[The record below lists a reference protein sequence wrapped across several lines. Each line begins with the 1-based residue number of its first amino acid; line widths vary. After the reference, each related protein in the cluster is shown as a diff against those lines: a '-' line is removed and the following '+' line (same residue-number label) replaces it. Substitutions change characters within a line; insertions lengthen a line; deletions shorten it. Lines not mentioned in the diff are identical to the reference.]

1 MAVEYSEI
9 MAGAAMFY
17 TNRELDFYTKDSDSL
32 LQFLKD
38 AHITV
43 SSEDNVV
50 YGANKQAFI
59 KYMDQGKFANLQ
71 KLSEKKKKE
80 YLTNAVQGISAAQAI
95 KKWLSSTYNQRSDV
109 KAEKIFITGN
119 KWPKEV
125 APFRVDAF
133 GFDDY
138 NSSDII
144 IKTKGLNYFGVSL
157 KKKPKE
163 NSADPTLI
171 NKAFDT
177 VLQGPRFD
185 KIKKELTDV
194 RVTYFAGLV
203 RQAHEDGIL
212 YIPNI
217 DRLPDEELFSGKN
230 RDKKI
235 FKRPYPNT
243 KGSLEGGYDNDKA
256 PDAMRS
262 FTNKE
267 LAKQDN
273 ILFKML
279 IQVMDANSDVFADS
293 LINLVLKTNLYDEI
307 AARNLGKYTFG
318 FALVT
323 GIGEIKRGQPF
334 AYDGKAL
341 DLHTILDGLSQLKA
355 NKEKYK
361 ITVDVERKAESTS
374 AKTYF
379 SLSKKG
385 IPILNL
391 ELRYKGDK
399 TPQPQFL
406 GTISKEFISIL
417 RLNSLVK
424 RDG

>member
-1 MAVEYSEI
+1 MGLEASEV
-9 MAGAAMFY
+9 MTAGALFFP
-17 TNRELDFYTKDSDSL
+17 NRVLDTAL
-32 LQFLKD
+32 
-38 AHITV
+38 
-43 SSEDNVV
+43 SS
-50 YGANKQAFI
+50 NK
-59 KYMDQGKFANLQ
+59 NLGDFM
-71 KLSEKKKKE
+71 ETAKKKVETNVDFGSNRNEFLEMMVPSPSMMKE
-80 YLTNAVQGISAAQAI
+80 LVMGISAAKAV
-95 KKWLSSTYNQRSDV
+95 KKWVTQSHGINQDSVADKV
-109 KAEKIFITGN
+109 FMTGN
-119 KWPKEV
+119 LLPTEV
-125 APFRVDAF
+125 QDFRIKAF

-138 NSSDII
+138 NSSDLIY
-144 IKTKGLNYFGVSL
+144 KPDTGKYFGISL
-157 KKKPKE
+157 KKKPKPT
-163 NSADPTLI
+163 SPDPTLI

-185 KIKKELTDV
+185 DIKKDLTDV
-194 RVTYFAGLV
+194 RITYFAGLV

-243 KGSLEGGYDNDKA
+243 KGSLSGGYDNDRA

-273 ILFKML
+273 ILFKRL
-279 IQVMDANSDVFADS
+279 IQVMNANSDVFADS

-323 GIGEIKRGQPF
+323 GIGEIKRGQPV

-379 SLSKKG
+379 TLSKKG

-406 GTISKEFISIL
+406 GTISKEFVSIL

>member
-1 MAVEYSEI
+1 MGLEASEV
-9 MAGAAMFY
+9 MTAGALFFP
-17 TNRELDFYTKDSDSL
+17 NRVLDTAL
-32 LQFLKD
+32 
-38 AHITV
+38 
-43 SSEDNVV
+43 SS
-50 YGANKQAFI
+50 NK
-59 KYMDQGKFANLQ
+59 NLGDFM
-71 KLSEKKKKE
+71 ETAKKKVETNVDFGSNRNEFLEMMVPSPSMMKE
-80 YLTNAVQGISAAQAI
+80 LVMGISAAKAV
-95 KKWLSSTYNQRSDV
+95 KKWVTQSHGINQDSVADKV
-109 KAEKIFITGN
+109 FMTGN
-119 KWPKEV
+119 VWPTEV
-125 APFRVDAF
+125 QDFRIKAF

-138 NSSDII
+138 NSSDLIY
-144 IKTKGLNYFGVSL
+144 KPDTGKYFGISL
-157 KKKPKE
+157 KKKPKPT
-163 NSADPTLI
+163 SPDPTLI

-217 DRLPDEELFSGKN
+217 DRLPDQELFSGKN

-243 KGSLEGGYDNDKA
+243 KGSLSGGYDNDRA

-273 ILFKML
+273 ILFKRL
-279 IQVMDANSDVFADS
+279 IQVMNANSDVFADS

-323 GIGEIKRGQPF
+323 GIGEIKRGQPV

-361 ITVDVERKAESTS
+361 ITVDVEKKAESTS

-379 SLSKKG
+379 TLSKKG

-406 GTISKEFISIL
+406 GTISKEFVSIL

>member
-1 MAVEYSEI
+1 MGLEASEV
-9 MAGAAMFY
+9 MTAGALFFP
-17 TNRELDFYTKDSDSL
+17 NRVLDTAL
-32 LQFLKD
+32 
-38 AHITV
+38 
-43 SSEDNVV
+43 SS
-50 YGANKQAFI
+50 NK
-59 KYMDQGKFANLQ
+59 NLGDFM
-71 KLSEKKKKE
+71 ETAKKKVETNVDFGSNRNEFLEMMVPSPSMMKE
-80 YLTNAVQGISAAQAI
+80 LVMGISAAKAV
-95 KKWLSSTYNQRSDV
+95 KKWVTQSHGINQDSVADKV
-109 KAEKIFITGN
+109 FMTGN
-119 KWPKEV
+119 VWPTEV
-125 APFRVDAF
+125 QDFRIKAF

-138 NSSDII
+138 NSSDLIY
-144 IKTKGLNYFGVSL
+144 KPDTGKYFGISL
-157 KKKPKE
+157 KKKPKPT
-163 NSADPTLI
+163 SPDPTLI

-185 KIKKELTDV
+185 KIKEELTDV

-217 DRLPDEELFSGKN
+217 NRLPDEELFSGKN

-243 KGSLEGGYDNDKA
+243 KGSLSGGYDNDKA

-262 FTNKE
+262 FTNRE

-279 IQVMDANSDVFADS
+279 IKVMDANSDVFADS

-323 GIGEIKRGQPF
+323 GIGEIKRGQPV

-361 ITVDVERKAESTS
+361 ITVDVEKKAESTS

-379 SLSKKG
+379 TLSKKG

-406 GTISKEFISIL
+406 GTISKEFVSIL

>member
-1 MAVEYSEI
+1 MGLEASEV
-9 MAGAAMFY
+9 MTAGALFFP
-17 TNRELDFYTKDSDSL
+17 NRVLDTAL
-32 LQFLKD
+32 
-38 AHITV
+38 
-43 SSEDNVV
+43 SS
-50 YGANKQAFI
+50 NK
-59 KYMDQGKFANLQ
+59 NLGDFM
-71 KLSEKKKKE
+71 ETAKKKVETNVDFGSNRNEFLEMMVPSPAMMKE
-80 YLTNAVQGISAAQAI
+80 LVMGISAAKAV
-95 KKWLSSTYNQRSDV
+95 KKWVTQSHGINQDSVADKV
-109 KAEKIFITGN
+109 FMTGN
-119 KWPKEV
+119 VWPTEV
-125 APFRVDAF
+125 QDFRIKAF

-138 NSSDII
+138 NSSDLIY
-144 IKTKGLNYFGVSL
+144 KPDTGKYFGISL
-157 KKKPKE
+157 KKKPKPT
-163 NSADPTLI
+163 SPDPTLI

-185 KIKKELTDV
+185 DIKKDLTDV

-217 DRLPDEELFSGKN
+217 DSLPDEELFSGKN

-243 KGSLEGGYDNDKA
+243 KGSLSGGYDNDKA

-267 LAKQDN
+267 LAKQNN
-273 ILFKML
+273 ILFKRL

-323 GIGEIKRGQPF
+323 GIGEIKRGQPV

-379 SLSKKG
+379 TLSKKG

-406 GTISKEFISIL
+406 GTISKEFVSIL

>member
-1 MAVEYSEI
+1 MGLEASEV
-9 MAGAAMFY
+9 MTAGALFFP
-17 TNRELDFYTKDSDSL
+17 NRVLDTAL
-32 LQFLKD
+32 
-38 AHITV
+38 
-43 SSEDNVV
+43 SS
-50 YGANKQAFI
+50 NK
-59 KYMDQGKFANLQ
+59 NLGDFM
-71 KLSEKKKKE
+71 ETAKKKVETNVDFGSNRNEFLEMMVPSPSMMKE
-80 YLTNAVQGISAAQAI
+80 LVMGISAAKAV
-95 KKWLSSTYNQRSDV
+95 KKWVTQSHGINQDSVADKV
-109 KAEKIFITGN
+109 FMTGN
-119 KWPKEV
+119 VWPTEV
-125 APFRVDAF
+125 QDFRIKAF

-138 NSSDII
+138 NSSDLIY
-144 IKTKGLNYFGVSL
+144 KPDTGKYFGISL
-157 KKKPKE
+157 KKKPKPT
-163 NSADPTLI
+163 SPDPTLI

-185 KIKKELTDV
+185 KIKEELTDV

-243 KGSLEGGYDNDKA
+243 KGSLSGGYDNDKA

-273 ILFKML
+273 ILFKRL

-323 GIGEIKRGQPF
+323 GIGEIKRGQPV

-379 SLSKKG
+379 TLSKKG

-406 GTISKEFISIL
+406 GTISKEFVSIL

>member
-1 MAVEYSEI
+1 MGLEASEV
-9 MAGAAMFY
+9 MTAGALFFP
-17 TNRELDFYTKDSDSL
+17 NRVLDTAL
-32 LQFLKD
+32 
-38 AHITV
+38 
-43 SSEDNVV
+43 SS
-50 YGANKQAFI
+50 NK
-59 KYMDQGKFANLQ
+59 NLGDFM
-71 KLSEKKKKE
+71 ETAKKKVETNVDFGSNRNEFLEMMVPSPSMMKE
-80 YLTNAVQGISAAQAI
+80 LVMGISAAKAV
-95 KKWLSSTYNQRSDV
+95 KKWVTQSHGINQDSVADKV
-109 KAEKIFITGN
+109 FMTGN
-119 KWPKEV
+119 VWPTEV
-125 APFRVDAF
+125 QDFRIKAF

-138 NSSDII
+138 NSSDLIY
-144 IKTKGLNYFGVSL
+144 KPDTGKYFGISL
-157 KKKPKE
+157 KKKPKPT
-163 NSADPTLI
+163 SPDPTLI

-185 KIKKELTDV
+185 DIKKDLTDV

-243 KGSLEGGYDNDKA
+243 KGSLSGGYDNDKA

-267 LAKQDN
+267 LAKQNN
-273 ILFKML
+273 ILFKRL

-323 GIGEIKRGQPF
+323 GIGEIKRGQPV

-361 ITVDVERKAESTS
+361 ITVDVEKKAESTS

-379 SLSKKG
+379 TLSKKG

-406 GTISKEFISIL
+406 GTISKEFVSIL

>member
-1 MAVEYSEI
+1 MGLEASEV
-9 MAGAAMFY
+9 MTAGALFFP
-17 TNRELDFYTKDSDSL
+17 NRVLDTAL
-32 LQFLKD
+32 
-38 AHITV
+38 
-43 SSEDNVV
+43 SS
-50 YGANKQAFI
+50 NK
-59 KYMDQGKFANLQ
+59 NLGDFM
-71 KLSEKKKKE
+71 ETAKKKVETNVDFGSNRNEFLEMMVPSPSMMKE
-80 YLTNAVQGISAAQAI
+80 LVMGISAAKAV
-95 KKWLSSTYNQRSDV
+95 KKWVTQSHGINQDSVADKV
-109 KAEKIFITGN
+109 FMTGN
-119 KWPKEV
+119 VWPTEV
-125 APFRVDAF
+125 QDFRIKAF

-138 NSSDII
+138 NSSDLIY
-144 IKTKGLNYFGVSL
+144 KPDTGKYFGISL
-157 KKKPKE
+157 KKKPKPT
-163 NSADPTLI
+163 SPDPTLI
-171 NKAFDT
+171 NKACDT
-177 VLQGPRFD
+177 VVQGPRFD
-185 KIKKELTDV
+185 KIKEELTDV

-217 DRLPDEELFSGKN
+217 NRLPDEELFSGKN

-243 KGSLEGGYDNDKA
+243 KGSLSGGYDNDRA

-273 ILFKML
+273 ILFKRL
-279 IQVMDANSDVFADS
+279 IQVMNANSDVFADS

-323 GIGEIKRGQPF
+323 GIGEIKRGQPV

-361 ITVDVERKAESTS
+361 ITVDVEKKAESTS

-379 SLSKKG
+379 TLSKKG

-406 GTISKEFISIL
+406 GTISKEFVSIL

>member
-1 MAVEYSEI
+1 MGLEASEV
-9 MAGAAMFY
+9 MTAGALFFP
-17 TNRELDFYTKDSDSL
+17 NRVLDTAL
-32 LQFLKD
+32 
-38 AHITV
+38 
-43 SSEDNVV
+43 SS
-50 YGANKQAFI
+50 NK
-59 KYMDQGKFANLQ
+59 NLGDFM
-71 KLSEKKKKE
+71 ETAKKKVETNVDFGSNRNEFLEMMVPSPSMMKE
-80 YLTNAVQGISAAQAI
+80 LVMGISAAKAV
-95 KKWLSSTYNQRSDV
+95 KKWVTQSHGINQDSVADKV
-109 KAEKIFITGN
+109 FMTGN
-119 KWPKEV
+119 VWPTEV
-125 APFRVDAF
+125 QDFRIKAF

-138 NSSDII
+138 NSSDLIY
-144 IKTKGLNYFGVSL
+144 KPDTGKYFGISL
-157 KKKPKE
+157 KKKPKPT
-163 NSADPTLI
+163 SPDPTLI

-185 KIKKELTDV
+185 KIKEELTDV

-217 DRLPDEELFSGKN
+217 NRLPDEELFSGKN

-243 KGSLEGGYDNDKA
+243 KGSLSGGYDNDKA

-273 ILFKML
+273 ILFKRL
-279 IQVMDANSDVFADS
+279 IQVMNANSDVFADS

-323 GIGEIKRGQPF
+323 GIGEIKRGQPV

-361 ITVDVERKAESTS
+361 ITVDVEKKAESTS

-379 SLSKKG
+379 TLSKKG

-406 GTISKEFISIL
+406 GTISKEFVSIL

>member
-1 MAVEYSEI
+1 MGLEASEL
-9 MAGAAMFY
+9 MTAGALFFPNRVLDTALSSNKNLGDFMETAKRKVE
-17 TNRELDFYTKDSDSL
+17 TNVEFGSSRNEFLEMMVPSPSMMRELV
-32 LQFLKD
+32 
-38 AHITV
+38 I
-43 SSEDNVV
+43 
-50 YGANKQAFI
+50 
-59 KYMDQGKFANLQ
+59 
-71 KLSEKKKKE
+71 
-80 YLTNAVQGISAAQAI
+80 GISAAKAV
-95 KKWLSSTYNQRSDV
+95 KKWVTQSHGIRQDSVADKV
-109 KAEKIFITGN
+109 FMTGN
-119 KWPKEV
+119 VWPTEV
-125 APFRVDAF
+125 QDFRIKAF

-138 NSSDII
+138 NSSDLIY
-144 IKTKGLNYFGVSL
+144 KPDTGKYFGISL
-157 KKKPKE
+157 KKKPKPT
-163 NSADPTLI
+163 SPDPTLI

-185 KIKKELTDV
+185 KIKEELTDV

-217 DRLPDEELFSGKN
+217 NRLPDEELFSGKN

-243 KGSLEGGYDNDKA
+243 KGSLSGGYDNDKA

-262 FTNKE
+262 FTNRE

-279 IQVMDANSDVFADS
+279 IKVMDANSDVFADS

-323 GIGEIKRGQPF
+323 GIGEIKRGQPV

-361 ITVDVERKAESTS
+361 ITVDVEKKAESTS

-379 SLSKKG
+379 TLIKKG

-406 GTISKEFISIL
+406 GTISKEFVSIL

>member
-1 MAVEYSEI
+1 MGLEASEV
-9 MAGAAMFY
+9 MTAGALFFP
-17 TNRELDFYTKDSDSL
+17 NRVLDTAL
-32 LQFLKD
+32 
-38 AHITV
+38 
-43 SSEDNVV
+43 SS
-50 YGANKQAFI
+50 NK
-59 KYMDQGKFANLQ
+59 NLGDFM
-71 KLSEKKKKE
+71 ETAKKKVETNVDFGSNRNEFLEMMVPSPSMMKE
-80 YLTNAVQGISAAQAI
+80 LVMGISAAKAV
-95 KKWLSSTYNQRSDV
+95 KKWVTQSHGINQDSVADKV
-109 KAEKIFITGN
+109 FMTGN
-119 KWPKEV
+119 VWPTEV
-125 APFRVDAF
+125 QDFRIKAF

-138 NSSDII
+138 NSSDLIY
-144 IKTKGLNYFGVSL
+144 KPDTGKYFGISL
-157 KKKPKE
+157 KKKPKPT
-163 NSADPTLI
+163 SPDPTLI

-185 KIKKELTDV
+185 DIKKDLTDV
-194 RVTYFAGLV
+194 RITYFAGLV

-243 KGSLEGGYDNDKA
+243 KGSLSGGYDNDKA

-262 FTNKE
+262 FTNRE

-323 GIGEIKRGQPF
+323 GIGEIKRGQPV

-361 ITVDVERKAESTS
+361 ITVDVEKKAESTS

-379 SLSKKG
+379 TLSKKG

-406 GTISKEFISIL
+406 GTISKEFVSIL

>member
-1 MAVEYSEI
+1 MGLEASEL
-9 MAGAAMFY
+9 MTAGALFFPNRVLDTALSSNKNLGDFMETAKRKVE
-17 TNRELDFYTKDSDSL
+17 TNVEFGSSRNEFLEMMVPSPSMMKEL
-32 LQFLKD
+32 
-38 AHITV
+38 V
-43 SSEDNVV
+43 
-50 YGANKQAFI
+50 
-59 KYMDQGKFANLQ
+59 M
-71 KLSEKKKKE
+71 
-80 YLTNAVQGISAAQAI
+80 GISAAKAV
-95 KKWLSSTYNQRSDV
+95 KKWVTQSHGINQDSVADKV
-109 KAEKIFITGN
+109 FMTGN
-119 KWPKEV
+119 VWPTEV
-125 APFRVDAF
+125 QDFRIKAF

-138 NSSDII
+138 NSSDLIY
-144 IKTKGLNYFGVSL
+144 KPDTGKYFGISL
-157 KKKPKE
+157 KKKPKPT
-163 NSADPTLI
+163 SPDPTLI

-185 KIKKELTDV
+185 KIKEELTDV

-217 DRLPDEELFSGKN
+217 NRLPDEELFSGKN

-235 FKRPYPNT
+235 FKRRYPNT
-243 KGSLEGGYDNDKA
+243 KGSLSGGYDNDKA

-262 FTNKE
+262 FTNRE

-279 IQVMDANSDVFADS
+279 IKVMDANSDVFADS

-323 GIGEIKRGQPF
+323 GIGEIKRGQPV

-361 ITVDVERKAESTS
+361 ITVDVEKKAESTS

-379 SLSKKG
+379 TLSKKG

-406 GTISKEFISIL
+406 GTISKEFVSIL

>member
-1 MAVEYSEI
+1 MGLEASEV
-9 MAGAAMFY
+9 MTAGALFFP
-17 TNRELDFYTKDSDSL
+17 NRVLDTAL
-32 LQFLKD
+32 
-38 AHITV
+38 
-43 SSEDNVV
+43 SS
-50 YGANKQAFI
+50 NK
-59 KYMDQGKFANLQ
+59 NLGDFM
-71 KLSEKKKKE
+71 ETAKKKVETNVDFGSNRNEFLEMMVPSPSMMKE
-80 YLTNAVQGISAAQAI
+80 LVMGISAAKAV
-95 KKWLSSTYNQRSDV
+95 KKWVTQSHGINQDSVADKV
-109 KAEKIFITGN
+109 FMTGN
-119 KWPKEV
+119 VWPTEV
-125 APFRVDAF
+125 QDFRIKAF

-138 NSSDII
+138 NSSDLIY
-144 IKTKGLNYFGVSL
+144 KPDTGKYFGISL
-157 KKKPKE
+157 KKKPKPT
-163 NSADPTLI
+163 SPDPTLI

-185 KIKKELTDV
+185 KIKEELTDV

-217 DRLPDEELFSGKN
+217 NRLPDEELFSGKN

-243 KGSLEGGYDNDKA
+243 KGSLSGGYDNDKA
-256 PDAMRS
+256 QDAMRS
-262 FTNKE
+262 FTNRE

-293 LINLVLKTNLYDEI
+293 LINLVLKTNLYNEI

-323 GIGEIKRGQPF
+323 GIGEIKRGQPV

-361 ITVDVERKAESTS
+361 ITVDVEKKAESTS

-379 SLSKKG
+379 TLSKKG

-406 GTISKEFISIL
+406 GTISKEFVSIL

>member
-1 MAVEYSEI
+1 MGLEASEV
-9 MAGAAMFY
+9 MTAGALFFP
-17 TNRELDFYTKDSDSL
+17 NRVLDTAL
-32 LQFLKD
+32 
-38 AHITV
+38 
-43 SSEDNVV
+43 SS
-50 YGANKQAFI
+50 NK
-59 KYMDQGKFANLQ
+59 NLGDFM
-71 KLSEKKKKE
+71 ETAKKKVETNVDFGSNRNEFLEMMVPSPSMMKE
-80 YLTNAVQGISAAQAI
+80 LVMGISAAKAV
-95 KKWLSSTYNQRSDV
+95 KKWVTQSHGINQDSVADKV
-109 KAEKIFITGN
+109 FMTGN
-119 KWPKEV
+119 VWPTEV
-125 APFRVDAF
+125 QDFRIKAF

-138 NSSDII
+138 NSSDLIY
-144 IKTKGLNYFGVSL
+144 KPDTGKYFGISL
-157 KKKPKE
+157 KKKPKPT
-163 NSADPTLI
+163 SPDPTLI

-185 KIKKELTDV
+185 DIKEDLTDV

-217 DRLPDEELFSGKN
+217 DSLPDEELFSGKN

-243 KGSLEGGYDNDKA
+243 KGSLSGGYDNDKA

-262 FTNKE
+262 FTNRE

-279 IQVMDANSDVFADS
+279 IKVMDANSDVFADS

-323 GIGEIKRGQPF
+323 GIGEIKRGQPV

-361 ITVDVERKAESTS
+361 ITVDVEKKAESTS

-379 SLSKKG
+379 TLSKKG

-406 GTISKEFISIL
+406 GTISKEFVSIL

>member
-1 MAVEYSEI
+1 MGLEASEV
-9 MAGAAMFY
+9 MTAGALFFP
-17 TNRELDFYTKDSDSL
+17 NRVLDTAL
-32 LQFLKD
+32 
-38 AHITV
+38 
-43 SSEDNVV
+43 SS
-50 YGANKQAFI
+50 NK
-59 KYMDQGKFANLQ
+59 NLGDFM
-71 KLSEKKKKE
+71 ETAKKKVETNVDFGSNRNEFLEMMVPSPSMMKE
-80 YLTNAVQGISAAQAI
+80 LVMGISAAKAV
-95 KKWLSSTYNQRSDV
+95 KKWVTQSHGINQDSVADKV
-109 KAEKIFITGN
+109 FMTGN
-119 KWPKEV
+119 VWPTEV
-125 APFRVDAF
+125 QDFRIKAF

-138 NSSDII
+138 NSSDLIY
-144 IKTKGLNYFGVSL
+144 KPDTGKYFGISL
-157 KKKPKE
+157 KKKPKPT
-163 NSADPTLI
+163 SPDPTLI

-185 KIKKELTDV
+185 KIKEELTDV

-243 KGSLEGGYDNDKA
+243 KGSLSGGYDNDKA

-267 LAKQDN
+267 LAKQNN
-273 ILFKML
+273 ILFKRL

-323 GIGEIKRGQPF
+323 GIGEIKRGQPV

-361 ITVDVERKAESTS
+361 ITVDVEKKAESTS

-379 SLSKKG
+379 TLSKKG

-406 GTISKEFISIL
+406 GTISKEFVSIL

>member
-1 MAVEYSEI
+1 MGLEASEV
-9 MAGAAMFY
+9 MTAGALFFP
-17 TNRELDFYTKDSDSL
+17 NRVLDTAL
-32 LQFLKD
+32 
-38 AHITV
+38 
-43 SSEDNVV
+43 SS
-50 YGANKQAFI
+50 NK
-59 KYMDQGKFANLQ
+59 NLGDFM
-71 KLSEKKKKE
+71 ETAKKKVETNVDFGSNRNEFLEMMVPSPVMMKE
-80 YLTNAVQGISAAQAI
+80 LVMGISAAKAV
-95 KKWLSSTYNQRSDV
+95 KKWVTQSHGINQDSVADKV
-109 KAEKIFITGN
+109 FMTGN
-119 KWPKEV
+119 VWPTEV
-125 APFRVDAF
+125 QDFRIKAF

-138 NSSDII
+138 NSSDLIY
-144 IKTKGLNYFGVSL
+144 KPDNGKYFGISL
-157 KKKPKE
+157 KKKPKPT
-163 NSADPTLI
+163 SPDPTLI

-185 KIKKELTDV
+185 KIKEELTDV

-217 DRLPDEELFSGKN
+217 DRLPDQELFSGKN

-243 KGSLEGGYDNDKA
+243 KGSLSGGYDNDKA

-262 FTNKE
+262 FTNRE

-273 ILFKML
+273 ILFKRL
-279 IQVMDANSDVFADS
+279 IQVMNANSDVFADS

-323 GIGEIKRGQPF
+323 GIGEIKRGQPV

-361 ITVDVERKAESTS
+361 ITVDVEKKAESTS

-379 SLSKKG
+379 TLSKKG

-406 GTISKEFISIL
+406 GTISKEFVSIL

>member
-1 MAVEYSEI
+1 MGLEASEV
-9 MAGAAMFY
+9 MTAGALFFP
-17 TNRELDFYTKDSDSL
+17 NRVLDTAL
-32 LQFLKD
+32 
-38 AHITV
+38 
-43 SSEDNVV
+43 SS
-50 YGANKQAFI
+50 NK
-59 KYMDQGKFANLQ
+59 NLGDFM
-71 KLSEKKKKE
+71 ETAKKKVETNVDFGSNRNEFLEMMVPSPSMMKE
-80 YLTNAVQGISAAQAI
+80 LVMGISAAKAV
-95 KKWLSSTYNQRSDV
+95 KKWVTQSHGIRQDSVADKV
-109 KAEKIFITGN
+109 FMTGN
-119 KWPKEV
+119 VWPTEV
-125 APFRVDAF
+125 QDFRIKAF

-138 NSSDII
+138 NSSDLIY
-144 IKTKGLNYFGVSL
+144 KPDTGKYFGISL
-157 KKKPKE
+157 KKKPKPT
-163 NSADPTLI
+163 SPDPTLI

-185 KIKKELTDV
+185 KIKEELTDV

-217 DRLPDEELFSGKN
+217 DRLPDQELFSGKN

-243 KGSLEGGYDNDKA
+243 KGSLSGGYDNDKA

-262 FTNKE
+262 FTNRE

-323 GIGEIKRGQPF
+323 GIGEIKRGQPI

-361 ITVDVERKAESTS
+361 ITVDIERKAESTS

-379 SLSKKG
+379 TLSKKG

-406 GTISKEFISIL
+406 GTISKEFVSIL

>member
-1 MAVEYSEI
+1 MTAVDL
-9 MAGAAMFY
+9 FFP
-17 TNRELDFYTKDSDSL
+17 NRVLDTAL
-32 LQFLKD
+32 
-38 AHITV
+38 
-43 SSEDNVV
+43 SS
-50 YGANKQAFI
+50 NK
-59 KYMDQGKFANLQ
+59 NLGDFM
-71 KLSEKKKKE
+71 ETAKKKVETNVDFGSNRNEFLEMMVPSPSMMKE
-80 YLTNAVQGISAAQAI
+80 LVMGISAAKAV
-95 KKWLSSTYNQRSDV
+95 KKWVTQSHGINQDSVADKV
-109 KAEKIFITGN
+109 FMTGN
-119 KWPKEV
+119 VWPTEV
-125 APFRVDAF
+125 QDFRIKAF

-138 NSSDII
+138 NSSDLIY
-144 IKTKGLNYFGVSL
+144 KPDTGKYFGISL
-157 KKKPKE
+157 KKKPKPT
-163 NSADPTLI
+163 SPDPTLI

-185 KIKKELTDV
+185 KIKEELTDV

-217 DRLPDEELFSGKN
+217 NRLPDEELFSGKN

-243 KGSLEGGYDNDKA
+243 KGSLSGGYDNDKA

-262 FTNKE
+262 FTNRE

-279 IQVMDANSDVFADS
+279 IKVMDANSDVFADS

-323 GIGEIKRGQPF
+323 GIGEIKRGQPV

-361 ITVDVERKAESTS
+361 ITVDVEKKAESTS

-379 SLSKKG
+379 TLSKKG

-406 GTISKEFISIL
+406 GTISKEFVSIL

>member
-1 MAVEYSEI
+1 MGLEASEV
-9 MAGAAMFY
+9 MTAGALFFP
-17 TNRELDFYTKDSDSL
+17 NRVLDTAL
-32 LQFLKD
+32 
-38 AHITV
+38 
-43 SSEDNVV
+43 SS
-50 YGANKQAFI
+50 NK
-59 KYMDQGKFANLQ
+59 NLGDFM
-71 KLSEKKKKE
+71 ETAKKKVETNVDFGSNRNEFLEMMVPSPSMMKE
-80 YLTNAVQGISAAQAI
+80 LVMGISAAKAV
-95 KKWLSSTYNQRSDV
+95 KKWVTQSHGINQDSVADKV
-109 KAEKIFITGN
+109 FMTGN
-119 KWPKEV
+119 VWPTEV
-125 APFRVDAF
+125 QDFRIKAF

-138 NSSDII
+138 NSSDLIY
-144 IKTKGLNYFGVSL
+144 KPDTGKYFGISL
-157 KKKPKE
+157 KKKPKPT
-163 NSADPTLI
+163 SPDPTLI

-185 KIKKELTDV
+185 DIKKDLTDV
-194 RVTYFAGLV
+194 RITYFAGLV

-243 KGSLEGGYDNDKA
+243 KGSLSGGYDNDRA

-273 ILFKML
+273 ILFKRL
-279 IQVMDANSDVFADS
+279 IQVMNANSDVFADS

-323 GIGEIKRGQPF
+323 GIGEIKRGQPI

-361 ITVDVERKAESTS
+361 ITVDIERKAESTS

-379 SLSKKG
+379 TLSKKG

-406 GTISKEFISIL
+406 GTISKEFVSIL

>member
-1 MAVEYSEI
+1 MGLEASEV
-9 MAGAAMFY
+9 MTAGALFFP
-17 TNRELDFYTKDSDSL
+17 NRVLDTAL
-32 LQFLKD
+32 
-38 AHITV
+38 
-43 SSEDNVV
+43 SS
-50 YGANKQAFI
+50 NK
-59 KYMDQGKFANLQ
+59 NLGDFM
-71 KLSEKKKKE
+71 ETAKKKVETNVDFGSNRNEFLEMMVPSPSMMKE
-80 YLTNAVQGISAAQAI
+80 LVMGISAAKAV
-95 KKWLSSTYNQRSDV
+95 KKWVTQSHGINQDSVADKV
-109 KAEKIFITGN
+109 FMTGN
-119 KWPKEV
+119 VWPTEV
-125 APFRVDAF
+125 QDFRIKAF

-138 NSSDII
+138 NSSDLIY
-144 IKTKGLNYFGVSL
+144 KPDTGKYFGISL
-157 KKKPKE
+157 KKKPKPT
-163 NSADPTLI
+163 SPDPTLI

-185 KIKKELTDV
+185 DIKKDLTDV
-194 RVTYFAGLV
+194 RITYFAGLV

-243 KGSLEGGYDNDKA
+243 KGSLSGGYDNDKA

-262 FTNKE
+262 FTNRE

-279 IQVMDANSDVFADS
+279 IKVMDANSDVFADS

-323 GIGEIKRGQPF
+323 GIGEIKRGQPV

-361 ITVDVERKAESTS
+361 ITVDVEKKAESTS

-379 SLSKKG
+379 TLSKKG

-406 GTISKEFISIL
+406 GTISKEFVSIL

>member
-1 MAVEYSEI
+1 MGLEASEV
-9 MAGAAMFY
+9 MTAGALFFP
-17 TNRELDFYTKDSDSL
+17 NRVLDTAL
-32 LQFLKD
+32 
-38 AHITV
+38 
-43 SSEDNVV
+43 SS
-50 YGANKQAFI
+50 NK
-59 KYMDQGKFANLQ
+59 NLGDFM
-71 KLSEKKKKE
+71 ETAKKKVETNVDFGSNRNEFLEMMVPSPSMMKE
-80 YLTNAVQGISAAQAI
+80 LVMGISAAKAV
-95 KKWLSSTYNQRSDV
+95 KKWVTQSHGINQDSVADKV
-109 KAEKIFITGN
+109 FMTGN
-119 KWPKEV
+119 VWPTEV
-125 APFRVDAF
+125 QDFRIKAF

-138 NSSDII
+138 NSSDLIY
-144 IKTKGLNYFGVSL
+144 KPDTGKYFGISL
-157 KKKPKE
+157 KKKPKPT
-163 NSADPTLI
+163 SPDPTLI

-185 KIKKELTDV
+185 KIKEELTDV

-243 KGSLEGGYDNDKA
+243 KGSLSGGYDNDKA

-273 ILFKML
+273 ILFKRL

-323 GIGEIKRGQPF
+323 GIGEIKRGQPV

-361 ITVDVERKAESTS
+361 ITVDVEKKAESTS

-379 SLSKKG
+379 TLSKKG

-406 GTISKEFISIL
+406 GTISKEFVSIL